1 MSGVNLL
8 KTYKRAKLFNK
19 ALKEKKEYP
28 DMQDYFATEAVKLK
42 LISNYEKAAEYFQL
56 TYDELTN

>member
-1 MSGVNLL
+1 M
-8 KTYKRAKLFNK
+8 TRAEQRITLFNETV
-19 ALKEKKEYP
+19 KERKKKEYP
-28 DMQDYFATEAVKLK
+28 DMQDYFATEAVELK